1 MFYLFSSFYVNR
13 NEEKM
18 VRFQSSN
25 SNKVTEYAYVNEF
38 DNIFRAEKVALA
50 TSWINKRAEKGFSAL
65 KQTDQD

>member
-1 MFYLFSSFYVNR
+1 
-13 NEEKM
+13 M

-38 DNIFRAEKVALA
+38 DNIFRTEKVALT